1 MLYSRLIGSLFL
13 LGFFTYGTGSAL
25 VTSVVGDDGF
35 LATVPAHQTP
45 LLLGAVLMLVNTTVD
60 IGKAVLFFPIIERWG
75 RRTALA
81 HLATMI
87 FEVALMAVGV
97 LALLMLVPLAEQ
109 ARAGQLGA
117 GVAQSFGSLAV
128 DANQMA
134 YQIGQASLG
143 FGGLFL
149 CLLLLRS
156 GLVARTLAILGLAGY
171 ATHMLGA
178 IFELFG
184 VHISLVLLIPGGIR
198 DHPGRLATGQGLQA
212 RGLQPAVMTARS
224 RHPAQAASSAL
235 PMAGRTV
242 LVTGASSRHRQGHR
256 FGPGEDGRTSP
267 SPAETA
273 AGANTLILRK
283 LPSVPRLLTA
293 EPSAGLSILGR

>member
-1 MLYSRLIGSLFL
+1 MTTKTWARLPAQRARIAVPPGAAPLTAAGPSGSRMLYSRLIGSLFL

-184 VHISLVLLIPGGIR
+184 VHISLVLLIPGGIFEIT
-198 DHPGRLATGQGLQA
+198 LAVWLLVKGF
-212 RGLQPAVMTARS
+212 RPAAYS
-224 RHPAQAASSAL
+224 QQS
-235 PMAGRTV
+235 
-242 LVTGASSRHRQGHR
+242 
-256 FGPGEDGRTSP
+256 
-267 SPAETA
+267 
-273 AGANTLILRK
+273 
-283 LPSVPRLLTA
+283 
-293 EPSAGLSILGR
+293 